1 MAKSA
6 QSKRFANAPAERA
19 RQAAK
24 RAGEALSQ
32 VLEGAPALKK
42 ITLSWFDGLGARGLS
57 AHTQAAYAR
66 DLAGFFVFLRHHR
79 GQELTLA
86 DMGDLSPADLRAFLA
101 RRARD
106 KTSPA
111 SQARVLASL
120 RSFSESL
127 ARKGGKISGAASAMR
142 GPKKAHSVPKALG
155 EENALTLID
164 AAASQD
170 TIPWLA
176 ARDEALVMLLY
187 GCGLRLSEALSL
199 QRNEAPLSD
208 VLHITGKGGRA
219 RLVPVLPATAE
230 AVDRY
235 TALCPFNSQSHL
247 FVGKRGGPLQPRIV
261 QELMTRLRRALNLPE
276 TATPHALRHSFATHL
291 LSAGGDLRSIQE
303 LLGHASLSSTQ
314 IYTEVDTRR
323 LIDVYENAH
332 PRAHAKSQNKM
343 QSRRR

>member
-6 QSKRFANAPAERA
+6 ESKRFADAPAERA
-19 RQAAK
+19 KQAAK
-24 RAGEALSQ
+24 RAGDALLL
-32 VLEGAPALKK
+32 VLDNAPELKK
-42 ITLSWFDGLGARGLS
+42 ITLSWFDGLGARDLS

-66 DLAGFFVFLRHHR
+66 DLAAFLIFLRHHHGR
-79 GQELTLA
+79 DLTLA
-86 DMGDLSPADLRAFLA
+86 DIRDLRPADLRAFLA
-101 RRARD
+101 RRAKD
-106 KTSPA
+106 KASPA

-120 RSFSESL
+120 RSYSESL
-127 ARKGGKISGAASAMR
+127 ARKGEKISGAASAMR
-142 GPKKAHSVPKALG
+142 GPKKAHTVPKALG

-164 AAASQD
+164 AAAGQD
-170 TIPWLA
+170 IAPWLA

-199 QRNEAPLSD
+199 RADEAPLSD

-219 RLVPVLPATAE
+219 RLVPVLPAAAK

-235 TALCPFNSQSHL
+235 IGLCPFKSQGHL

-261 QELMTRLRRALNLPE
+261 QELMSRLRRALNLPE

-314 IYTEVDTRR
+314 IYTEVDTKR

-332 PRAHAKSQNKM
+332 PRAQNKM
-343 QSRRR
+343 QSRRRG